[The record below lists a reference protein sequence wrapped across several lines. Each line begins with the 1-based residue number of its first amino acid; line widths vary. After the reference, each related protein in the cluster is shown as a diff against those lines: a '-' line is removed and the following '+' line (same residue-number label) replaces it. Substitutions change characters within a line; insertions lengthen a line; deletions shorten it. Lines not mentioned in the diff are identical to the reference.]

1 MNRIG
6 IRRKPHILWDPT
18 KLSGGYLY
26 AWFDASR
33 ASTLTLVN
41 SGGVNYVSSWKSV
54 NNVLTVTQGTSTRR
68 PYYKLSPFNKKMC
81 IQFDHSS
88 SDTTNDYLD
97 GYDLGT
103 FNATN
108 AQLHMFAACRQTAVT
123 IRAAT
128 GDTTEN
134 YMGIFVHEGY
144 PGGIILADNSSGI
157 QTGINVGW
165 WSQDLSTQK
174 SAHVLPSV
182 SPYRQLTCFGGTI
195 FGGISGTWWLS
206 SYYRN
211 YVRGQTTSTTGL
223 ARRQYPSVNVRI
235 GCALAGGGS
244 YAYPF
249 QGELYELLLIT
260 GTITEQTKVKILE
273 YLSAKWGP

>member
-6 IRRKPHILWDPT
+6 IRRKPHILWNPT
-18 KLSGGYLY
+18 KLSGGTLY

-33 ASTLTLVN
+33 TSTLTLVN

-54 NNVLTVTQGTSTRR
+54 NNVLTVTQSTSTRR

-81 IQFDHSS
+81 VQFDHSS

-103 FNATN
+103 FNTTN
-108 AQLHMFAACRQTAVT
+108 AQLHMFVACRQTGTT

-134 YMGIFVHEGY
+134 YMGIFIYEGY
-144 PGGIILADNSSGI
+144 PGGILLSSNSSGT
-157 QTGINVGW
+157 QTGVQCSW
-165 WSQDLSTQK
+165 WNSALTVQK
-174 SAHVLPSV
+174 GGTIVIPS
-182 SPYRQLTCFGGTI
+182 SHQKLTCFGGTI
-195 FGGISGTWWLS
+195 YGGTSGTWRVSAHAGNYLTASIS
-206 SYYRN
+206 STEASN
-211 YVRGQTTSTTGL
+211 
-223 ARRQYPSVNVRI
+223 RRQYPSVNCRL

-260 GTITEQTKVKILE
+260 GTITENTKIKMLE